1 MVIEIEHETITA
13 IQRLIDAG
21 MSAKVTIS
29 PPRVEVFKSDDP
41 VVSVT
46 PAGSADIYQLIER
59 VEDIL
64 NQFFT
69 NQKSNF

>member
-21 MSAKVTIS
+21 LSAKVTIS
-29 PPRVEVFKSDDP
+29 PPKVETFKSDNP

-46 PAGSADIYQLIER
+46 TGGATDIYELIAKIES
-59 VEDIL
+59 IL

-69 NQKSNF
+69 NQKSNL

>member
-13 IQRLIDAG
+13 IQQLTDAG

-29 PPRVEVFKSDDP
+29 PPRVEVFKSDNP

-46 PAGSADIYQLIER
+46 TGGVTDIYELIAKIES
-59 VEDIL
+59 IL
-64 NQFFT
+64 NQFI
-69 NQKSNF
+69 NQNQI